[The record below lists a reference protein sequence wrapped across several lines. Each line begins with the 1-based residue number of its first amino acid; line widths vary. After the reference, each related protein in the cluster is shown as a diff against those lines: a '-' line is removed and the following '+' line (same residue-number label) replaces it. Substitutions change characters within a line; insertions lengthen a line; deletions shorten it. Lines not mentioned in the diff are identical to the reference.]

1 MPKEISQ
8 FICLSVILIDC
19 FLEHGNIITLKYF
32 WNVKMLLKKKRC
44 LSITDDLEISSDY
57 DEENS
62 NEEN

>member
-19 FLEHGNIITLKYF
+19 FLEHGKIITHKYF

-44 LSITDDLEISSDY
+44 LSITDDLEISSDF